1 MSAIKLSTPSSG
13 SISLSPAVTASN
25 LTITVPAV
33 TGTML
38 TTAST
43 GTVLQVKNQTYASNV
58 STGSATYVDSGITSS
73 ITPSSSSN
81 QVLIQFHIN
90 GITSTTGSAANARFA
105 LTDGSNTILQIVFDT
120 WVPVG
125 TGGDVVSI
133 SGSFLHSPA
142 TTSSTTYKIRY
153 LNSSGAGTQINAY
166 WTGGGVTVSGITLME
181 ISA

>member
-1 MSAIKLSTPSSG
+1 VAN
-13 SISLSPAVTASN
+13 AVTTSYIN
-25 LTITVPAV
+25 DGAV
-33 TGTML
+33 TKAKMA
-38 TTAST
+38 AS
-43 GTVLQVKNQTYASNV
+43 GAWAPAGAIVQVKNQTFTSNV

-73 ITPSSSSN
+73 ITPTSSSN

-90 GITSTTGSAANARFA
+90 GITSTTGSAANARFS

-153 LNSSGAGTQINAY
+153 LNSAGAGTQINAY
-166 WTGGGVTVSGITLME
+166 YNSGGVTVSGITLME
-181 ISA
+181 VAV

>member
-1 MSAIKLSTPSSG
+1 MSLVLQSSG
-13 SISLSPAVTASN
+13 GGSVTLQEPVTASN

-90 GITSTTGSAANARFA
+90 GITSTTGGTANARFA

-153 LNSSGAGTQINAY
+153 LNSAGAGTQINAY
-166 WTGGGVTVSGITLME
+166 YNSGGVTVSGITLME